1 MREGNFE
8 VLVYDAQTNAL
19 FPEKIIDGIPY
30 VITEPGQ
37 EYYVQ
42 VSVHRTDLYSS
53 WDYKYIRVG
62 LYVDGFDV
70 AYWKRLDFTESIVE
84 TSTVVHGNNFF
95 IIKVI
100 IMLYFHG
107 FA

>member
-8 VLVYDAQTNAL
+8 VLVYDAQTNNL
-19 FPEKIIDGIPY
+19 FPEKIIDGVSY
-30 VITEPGQ
+30 VITEPGK

-42 VSVHRTDLYSS
+42 VSVHRSDLYSL

-70 AYWKRLDFTESIVE
+70 AYWKRLDFTEKNVE
-84 TSTVVHGNNFF
+84 SSTVVHGNKIRIY
-95 IIKVI
+95 II
-100 IMLYFHG
+100 
-107 FA
+107 

>member
-8 VLVYDAQTNAL
+8 VLVYNAQTQTL
-19 FPEKIIDGIPY
+19 FPEKIIDAIHY
-30 VITEPGQ
+30 VITNPGD

-42 VSVHRTDLYSS
+42 ISVHRQDLNSK

-70 AYWKRLDFTESIVE
+70 AYWKRLDFTEGSVE
-84 TSTVVHGNNFF
+84 NSTVVHGKHN
-95 IIKVI
+95 IYIT
-100 IMLYFHG
+100 
-107 FA
+107 